1 MRHEFLKFFFWIF
14 LVGARRASARGAP
27 DYPGCQALV
36 GIDSTGFG
44 ASSRPRTLHSLAA
57 VSWRI
62 SRSPGTIRCQWNNSV
77 SVRHYCFPWEQFG
90 VSSSLLLP
98 LHQVGKLV
106 SWEDFQD
113 RQAIT

>member
-1 MRHEFLKFFFWIF
+1 MPAVPQIIQA
-14 LVGARRASARGAP
+14 VRRWSASTRPASAQHETQDFAQL
-27 DYPGCQALV
+27 GCCLKADITV
-36 GIDSTGFG
+36 AG
-44 ASSRPRTLHSLAA
+44 
-57 VSWRI
+57 
-62 SRSPGTIRCQWNNSV
+62 NNSV
-77 SVRHYCFPWEQFG
+77 SVRHYLPWEQFG